1 MKQTFTTHHAVQQLF
16 DDKDGG
22 WSWNGAQALVEYL
35 EELETDMGSEIEF
48 DRIALRC
55 DYSEYGSL
63 VEWAEGY
70 FGEHAWRGELNADI
84 DDESGN
90 SEDMEDINE
99 KIREYIHNNGQ
110 LIEFDGGIIVSS
122 F

>member
-1 MKQTFTTHHAVQQLF
+1 MKQTLTTYQAAQQLH

-22 WSWNGAQALVEYL
+22 WTWNGAQALVEYL
-35 EELETDMGSEIEF
+35 EELEADMGEEIEF
-48 DRIALRC
+48 DRVALRC
-55 DYSEYGSL
+55 DFSEYESL

-70 FGEHAWRGELNADI
+70 FGDDAWRGELNADI

-90 SEDMEDINE
+90 SEDIEDVEE
-99 KIREYIHNNGQ
+99 KIREYIHEHGQ
-110 LIEFDGGIIVSS
+110 LIEFNGGIIVSS